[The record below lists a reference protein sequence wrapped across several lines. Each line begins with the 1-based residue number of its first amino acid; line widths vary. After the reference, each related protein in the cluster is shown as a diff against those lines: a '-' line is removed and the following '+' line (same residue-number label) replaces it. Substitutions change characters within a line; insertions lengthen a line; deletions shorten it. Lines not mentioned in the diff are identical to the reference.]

1 MKRLCPIC
9 RSGRTAVFAHVHRY
23 RYLRCNVCELVYLDP
38 LPSAQLVRT
47 TYKGDYVFR
56 VNDTALQRFESITT
70 KVIQQMRTMNPRG
83 RSLLDIGAGYGT
95 GVRLAVHEGL
105 DACGIEPAQNLFR
118 SARNQLGSRMIR
130 ADFDQYL
137 KQSSRKFDFILLIHV
152 IEHVRNPQAFIRNVI
167 TRLNPNG
174 ILYIE
179 TPNSQSHLL
188 RIEQDLYTF
197 LTPPDHIHLFGPS
210 SLEILIKNTD
220 GRVLRTS
227 TYSYPEH
234 LVGIM
239 RKLISRAPRYHD
251 SNTGNMSEPAPVDY
265 RAGSQLPFFDRVLAP
280 QITPLL
286 NLGKQGS
293 ILQVYIQKNKPLLL

>member
-1 MKRLCPIC
+1 MKHICPIC
-9 RSGRTAVFAHVHRY
+9 RSKRTSLFAQLQQY
-23 RYLRCNVCELVYLDP
+23 RYLRCNVCKLIYLDP
-38 LPSAQLVRT
+38 KPSAQLVGS
-47 TYKGDYVFR
+47 TYAGDYVFR
-56 VNDTALQRFESITT
+56 VNATALQRFESITT
-70 KVIQQMRTMNPRG
+70 KVIQQMKIMNPRG

-105 DACGIEPAQNLFR
+105 DAYGIEPAQNLFR
-118 SARNQLGSRMIR
+118 SARNQLGSRMKR

-188 RIEQDLYTF
+188 RVEQDRYTF
-197 LTPPDHIHLFGPS
+197 LTPPDHIHLFGPR
-210 SLEILIKNTD
+210 SLEILLRNCN
-220 GRVLRTS
+220 GRTLKTS

-234 LVGIM
+234 LVGILRM
-239 RKLISRAPRYHD
+239 LKSGKRRQQHLNMNSTK
-251 SNTGNMSEPAPVDY
+251 NTGVENSSTSMHT
-265 RAGSQLPFFDRVLAP
+265 PFFDRVVAP

-286 NLGKQGS
+286 NLGKLGS
-293 ILQVYIQKNKPLLL
+293 ILQAFVQSPY